1 MPTPNGQNNL
11 RKPHGTKMKDFTS
24 TLVALKS
31 SGQIFALDRPIH
43 YSRAP
48 GRLDLMGGN
57 DDYTG
62 GLAFEATI
70 REATWAA
77 VQQRDDRRVVLLNPQ
92 MKAQGWHNRVEFSLD
107 DLATDEAV
115 RALVNR
121 GPGLRWTAYVLGL
134 FHLLQK
140 RVPSQ
145 VLGGA
150 SVYIESDVPLNKG
163 VSSSASVEVAVMK
176 AAVSAYGINLAG
188 VELAEACQWAEN
200 VIAESAC
207 GIMDQITVVLGNED
221 CILPLL
227 CQPCLPR
234 PLVRLP
240 EGLVC
245 WAVDSGV
252 SHMVSGV
259 EYEAARAGA
268 FIGYKLICDWE
279 SIPVRR
285 DEAGQIPRWTDPRWN
300 GYLANLSPSLFR
312 SRYESRLP
320 ELMTGADYLRNGQVH
335 VDPFTRMRPEVTY
348 RVRAC
353 TRYAVE
359 ENFRVHLF
367 AELARGGV
375 GFEQMGDVMYQ
386 SHHAYTECGLGC
398 EATDLLVELVRE
410 AGLAKGLFGA
420 KVTGGG
426 AGGTVAVLGRKD
438 ARAAFDRVVG
448 RYATERGITPYVFEG
463 SSMGAD
469 RYGVKTLEP

>member
-1 MPTPNGQNNL
+1 MTSAATTM
-11 RKPHGTKMKDFTS
+11 RDFPRTIA
-24 TLVALKS
+24 TLKS
-31 SGQIFALDRPIH
+31 PGGLFASGAPVC
-43 YSRAP
+43 YNRAP

-62 GLAFEATI
+62 GLVFEATI
-70 REATWAA
+70 REATRAA
-77 VQQRDDRRVVLLNPQ
+77 AQRRSDRRLVFLNPQ
-92 MKAQGWHNRVEFSLD
+92 MKERGWHEQVEFSLD
-107 DLATDEAV
+107 DLTTDDAV

-121 GPGLRWTAYVLGL
+121 DPGIRWTAYVLGL
-134 FHLLQK
+134 FHFLQK
-140 RVPSQ
+140 RFPNQ
-145 VLGGA
+145 TKCGA
-150 SVYIESDVPLNKG
+150 NVYIESDVPLNKG
-163 VSSSASVEVAVMK
+163 VSSSASIEVAVMK
-176 AAVSAYGINLAG
+176 AAVGVYGIDLAG
-188 VELAEACQWAEN
+188 APLAEACQWAEN

-207 GIMDQITVVLGNED
+207 GIMDQITVVLGDEG

-240 EGLVC
+240 EALAC

-252 SHMVSGV
+252 SHMVSGI

-268 FIGYKLICDWE
+268 FMGYKLICDWE
-279 SIPVRR
+279 GVPVRR
-285 DEAGQIPRWTDPRWN
+285 EESGQIPRWTDPRWN

-312 SRYESRLP
+312 ARFESRLP
-320 ELMTGADYLRNGQVH
+320 EMMSGADYLRDGQVH
-335 VDPFTRMRPEVTY
+335 VDPFTRMRPEVAY

-353 TRYAVE
+353 ARYAVE

-367 AELARGGV
+367 AELARGEV

-386 SHHAYTECGLGC
+386 SHYAYTECGLGC

-410 AGLAKGLFGA
+410 EGVTNGLFGA

-438 ARAAFDRVVG
+438 AQPAFERVVN
-448 RYATERGITPYVFEG
+448 RYAAARKITPYVFEG

-469 RYGVKTLEP
+469 RFGIRIFGS